1 MERHSVRG
9 ARSDQPTERC
19 RPEARRSESAHFRTG
34 CRGAT
39 HRCRPFTAKNP
50 RAQLKTPMH
59 CDASAGTP
67 PAPRTPPTT
76 RPNRARTLPH
86 LRLRSLAARNGPFR
100 PTRKTRGLFRE
111 SPPCFREKRG
121 TFLKHTGTF
130 SSISSLMHHLSSN
143 KIDKTASSHLNITVG
158 VLIRGGYKKLVSF
171 LFGQQGRD
179 AYFCG
184 VLQQYY
190 TETLHTMMI

>member
-1 MERHSVRG
+1 MS
-9 ARSDQPTERC
+9 ARS
-19 RPEARRSESAHFRTG
+19 
-34 CRGAT
+34 AT
-39 HRCRPFTAKNP
+39 KRKRPFSHGMPRRPPPLPPLRCENP
-50 RAQLKTPMH
+50 RTQLKTSMH

-76 RPNRARTLPH
+76 HPNRARTLPH

-111 SPPCFREKRG
+111 SPV
-121 TFLKHTGTF
+121 F
-130 SSISSLMHHLSSN
+130 SRKAGNFFETNGDFASLSSLMPHLNSN
-143 KIDKTASSHLNITVG
+143 KIDRTTSSHSNITVG
-158 VLIRGGYKKLVSF
+158 VLIRGRYKKLVSF

-179 AYFCG
+179 VYFCG

-190 TETLHTMMI
+190 TETLHTMTI

>member
-1 MERHSVRG
+1 MS
-9 ARSDQPTERC
+9 ARS
-19 RPEARRSESAHFRTG
+19 
-34 CRGAT
+34 AT
-39 HRCRPFTAKNP
+39 KRKRPFSHGMPWRHPPLPPLRCENP

-76 RPNRARTLPH
+76 RPNRARTPSACAFVH
-86 LRLRSLAARNGPFR
+86 SRRAMAPSAR
-100 PTRKTRGLFRE
+100 
-111 SPPCFREKRG
+111 REKQG
-121 TFLKHTGTF
+121 GSFAKAPVF
-130 SSISSLMHHLSSN
+130 SQKAGNFFETNGDFASLSSLIPHLSSN
-143 KIDKTASSHLNITVG
+143 KIDKTTSSHSNITVG
-158 VLIRGGYKKLVSF
+158 VLIQGRCKKLVSF

-179 AYFCG
+179 VYFYG

>member
-9 ARSDQPTERC
+9 ARADQPTER
-19 RPEARRSESAHFRTG
+19 RRSGARRSKSALFRTG

-39 HRCRPFTAKNP
+39 HRCRPFTAKTHALNSK
-50 RAQLKTPMH
+50 RRCTATR
-59 CDASAGTP
+59 P
-67 PAPRTPPTT
+67 PALHPLPAHRRPLAPTVHERSPT
-76 RPNRARTLPH
+76 CAFVHSRRAMVP
-86 LRLRSLAARNGPFR
+86 SAR
-100 PTRKTRGLFRE
+100 
-111 SPPCFREKRG
+111 REKQG
-121 TFLKHTGTF
+121 DSFAKAPVF
-130 SSISSLMHHLSSN
+130 SQKAGNLFETDGDFASLSSLIPHLSSN
-143 KIDKTASSHLNITVG
+143 KIDKTTSSHPNITVG

-179 AYFCG
+179 VYFCG

>member
-39 HRCRPFTAKNP
+39 HRCRPFTAKTHAPNSK
-50 RAQLKTPMH
+50 RRCTA
-59 CDASAGTP
+59 TP
-67 PAPRTPPTT
+67 PPALHPLPRTPPIT
-76 RPNRARTLPH
+76 RPNRARTPPTCAFVH
-86 LRLRSLAARNGPFR
+86 SRRAMAPSAR
-100 PTRKTRGLFRE
+100 
-111 SPPCFREKRG
+111 REKQG
-121 TFLKHTGTF
+121 DSFVKAPVF
-130 SSISSLMHHLSSN
+130 SQKAGNFFETNGDFASLSSLMPHLSSN
-143 KIDKTASSHLNITVG
+143 KIDKTTSSHSNITVG
-158 VLIRGGYKKLVSF
+158 VLIQGRCKKLVSF

-179 AYFCG
+179 VYFCG

-190 TETLHTMMI
+190 TETLHTMTI

>member
-1 MERHSVRG
+1 MPWRH
-9 ARSDQPTERC
+9 PPLPPLHCE
-19 RPEARRSESAHFRTG
+19 
-34 CRGAT
+34 
-39 HRCRPFTAKNP
+39 NP

-76 RPNRARTLPH
+76 RPNRARTPPTCAFVH
-86 LRLRSLAARNGPFR
+86 SRHAMAPSARREKQGGSS
-100 PTRKTRGLFRE
+100 RKQGG
-111 SPPCFREKRG
+111 FREKAG
-121 TFLKHTGTF
+121 NFFETNGDFASL
-130 SSISSLMHHLSSN
+130 SSLTPHLNSN
-143 KIDKTASSHLNITVG
+143 KIDKTTSSHSNITVS

-179 AYFCG
+179 VYFCS

-190 TETLHTMMI
+190 TETLHTMTI

>member
-39 HRCRPFTAKNP
+39 HRCRPFTAKTHALNSK
-50 RAQLKTPMH
+50 RRCTATR
-59 CDASAGTP
+59 P
-67 PAPRTPPTT
+67 PALRPLPAHRRPLAPTVHERSPT
-76 RPNRARTLPH
+76 CAFVHSRRAMVP
-86 LRLRSLAARNGPFR
+86 SAR
-100 PTRKTRGLFRE
+100 
-111 SPPCFREKRG
+111 REKHGGSFAKAPVFSRKAG
-121 TFLKHTGTF
+121 NFFETHRNF

-143 KIDKTASSHLNITVG
+143 KIDKTTSSHSNITVG

-179 AYFCG
+179 VYFCG

-190 TETLHTMMI
+190 AETLHTMTI

>member
-39 HRCRPFTAKNP
+39 HRCHPFAAKTHALNSKRRCTA
-50 RAQLKTPMH
+50 
-59 CDASAGTP
+59 TP
-67 PAPRTPPTT
+67 PPALHPLPAHRRPLAPTVHERYPTCAFVHS
-76 RPNRARTLPH
+76 RRAMAP
-86 LRLRSLAARNGPFR
+86 SAR
-100 PTRKTRGLFRE
+100 
-111 SPPCFREKRG
+111 REKQGTLRENKGAFAKKQG
-121 TFLKHTGTF
+121 TFFETNGDFASL
-130 SSISSLMHHLSSN
+130 SSLMPHLSSN
-143 KIDKTASSHLNITVG
+143 KIDKTTSSHSNITVS
-158 VLIRGGYKKLVSF
+158 VLIRGGYKKLASF

-179 AYFCG
+179 VYFCG

-190 TETLHTMMI
+190 TKPLHTMTI

>member
-19 RPEARRSESAHFRTG
+19 RPEARRSKSAHFRTG

-39 HRCRPFTAKNP
+39 HRCRPFTAKTHALNSK
-50 RAQLKTPMH
+50 RRCTATR
-59 CDASAGTP
+59 P
-67 PAPRTPPTT
+67 PALRPLPAHRRPLAPTVHERSPT
-76 RPNRARTLPH
+76 CAFVHSRRAMVP
-86 LRLRSLAARNGPFR
+86 SAR
-100 PTRKTRGLFRE
+100 
-111 SPPCFREKRG
+111 REKHGGSFAKAPVFSRKAG
-121 TFLKHTGTF
+121 NFFETHRNF

-143 KIDKTASSHLNITVG
+143 KIDKTTSSHSNITVG

-179 AYFCG
+179 VYFCG

-190 TETLHTMMI
+190 TETLHTMTI